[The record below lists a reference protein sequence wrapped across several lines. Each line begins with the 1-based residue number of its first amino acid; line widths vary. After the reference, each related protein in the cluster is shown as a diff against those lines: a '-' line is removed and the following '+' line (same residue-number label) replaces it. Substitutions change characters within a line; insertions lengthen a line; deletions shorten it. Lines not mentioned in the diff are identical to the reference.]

1 MSKKFKKELSC
12 LMTLAITLGSL
23 SGMAPVNTYAAESLT
38 QTELSATVNED
49 DASETTAYLSDWDW
63 ISAKTDWD
71 VVRKDTG
78 VEGKTISLIVDDNG
92 TRATF
97 NKAIA
102 AHAASEVV
110 FDIEG
115 KGVKRFQSYVG
126 VNCNQGDCGFIV
138 KTDLSDTPLYEIK
151 KVSYTD
157 KVAYIDVEIPA
168 DATRLILITNDGG
181 DGNSYDHSIWAEPKV
196 IMDTAV
202 SNSLS
207 KVTLNAPAYLPLNG
221 TAKTSVSA
229 KLGNGTLIDLN
240 DAEVSV
246 TSSNEEVLAID
257 ENGNLTGLADGMA
270 VLTASVT
277 FNGITKTASAE
288 VIVGEAADSVW
299 KLTSEDESISAVF
312 YLANGTAHY
321 FVTEDDSMV
330 VETSDLG
337 IVTDDADFTTGLT
350 YVSSSEITEV
360 TDSYDLIGA
369 KVSHVDAVGK
379 EMTITFAKDDLE
391 LDVIARI
398 YDDGLAFRYAIDGSG
413 TINISAEDTNFR
425 IPDGSTAYAMSYIAH
440 NKAVETKYEALENL
454 NSDYCEPLLYETE
467 NGTWTLVSEAA
478 LNGNYCGTFFRGDGS
493 GSINFHFAKEQSGK
507 VTSTLPFESP
517 WRYFVIGTAAE
528 INENTM
534 GETLSPDCEGDFSWV
549 QPGVTSWTWLNREST
564 SSGET
569 YLKYIDFAAEMG
581 WEYLLLDEGWQPSGS
596 SIGKVYAGYFDWF
609 DEVLEHAKEKGI
621 RLLVWANHND
631 LKDDA
636 YREQL
641 FAEWEEMGIAGV
653 KPDFFD
659 SSSQTYMKL
668 YDELIE
674 DTAKYHLLLNL
685 HGIPKPA
692 GERRTYP
699 HLLTREGVFGHEQ
712 ELFRASQMSA
722 YHNCMLPFVRNAV
735 GPADYT
741 PMFSYRNSGT
751 ARNFSLAQM
760 AAMAVVYESGIQC
773 LADRPE
779 EYLGSAAELYFR
791 DMPAAWDETH
801 VLEADPGNLVITAR
815 RSGNAWYVGGMCDDA
830 YTAKLD
836 LSFLGEGTYYALI
849 CKDGETITE
858 ITNELKIVTSED
870 TLTIPMLKTGG
881 FAIRFMTEDPSA
893 DALTISASKLDLYA
907 YDTAELTASAT
918 KNGEAVNTSVVW
930 TSSNE
935 TVATVSGGTVTGI
948 SAGSAVITAT
958 VKGFSEDI
966 SVSCNVTVYPP
977 EYELADGW
985 KLVNGD
991 DREHWS
997 FIDEDTVTILTQYGD
1012 YYYSNGVRATAKN
1025 IFLHDVK
1032 DTDFE
1037 ISVKLDYQPDNN
1049 FESAGIM
1056 IYRADNAN
1064 FTFSRRY
1071 HTYFE
1076 THSIGTHGIN
1086 TNSFPETHEAD
1097 PSATQAPIYLKI
1109 VKTGTTLKCYYS
1121 LDNKATWTQHGGS
1134 ITWSSFAGA
1143 DASDLKVGLY
1153 TGDSMS
1159 NNNTSATFSD
1169 FTIKYTD
1176 SEELSVPFAVKNEMP
1191 EEFAIV
1197 TQPTDTAAVKGAN
1210 ASVFVEA
1217 TGQDLT
1223 YAWYYKN
1230 PGNTKFY
1237 RSSEQFVS
1245 ENGTSYSI
1253 PMYSWRDGQQVY
1265 CVITDGDGNTLETDI
1280 VTLTL
1285 DQGSIQIT
1293 KQPENCSAANGENAI
1308 VTIEASGDDL
1318 TYTWYYKNPGNSRFY
1333 QSGEQFVSEDGASYS
1348 LSMNKWRD
1356 GQQVYCIVTDANG
1369 ISVQSDVVTLSMA
1382 K

>member
-1 MSKKFKKELSC
+1 MKKNFKKELSC
-12 LMTLAITLGSL
+12 LMTLSITLGSL
-23 SGMAPVNTYAAESLT
+23 SGMAPMTVHATENGTYT
-38 QTELSATVNED
+38 QTLETSA
-49 DASETTAYLSDWDW
+49 ETGEESIYLSDWDW
-63 ISAKTDWD
+63 ISATTDWD

-102 AHAASEVV
+102 AHAASEVI

-115 KGVKRFQSYVG
+115 KGVKRFQSYIG
-126 VNCNQGDCGFIV
+126 VNLQYGDCGFIV
-138 KTDLSDTPLYEIK
+138 KTDLSDTPLYEIE
-151 KVSYTD
+151 KVSYSD
-157 KVAYIDVEIPA
+157 KVVFVDVEIPA
-168 DATRLILITNDGG
+168 EATRLILITNDGG
-181 DGNSYDHSIWAEPKV
+181 DGNSYDHSIWADPKV
-196 IMDTAV
+196 IVDTEI
-202 SNSLS
+202 SNNIS
-207 KVTLNAPAYLPLNG
+207 KVSLNVPTYLPLND
-221 TAKTSVSA
+221 TAKASITA
-229 KLGNGTLIDLN
+229 NLGNGTPINLD
-240 DAEVSV
+240 DAEVSFS
-246 TSSNEEVLAID
+246 SSNEEVLSVDSDGNVTALS
-257 ENGNLTGLADGMA
+257 NGMS

-277 FNGITKTASAE
+277 FNNVTKTASTE
-288 VIVGEAADSVW
+288 IIVGNAEDSVW
-299 KLTSEDESISAVF
+299 KLTSEDESISALF
-312 YLANGTAHY
+312 YLVNGTAHY
-321 FVTEDDSMV
+321 IVTENDAMV
-330 VETSDLG
+330 VEASDLG
-337 IVTDDADFTTGLT
+337 IVTESADFTTGLT
-350 YVSSSEITEV
+350 YVDSSEITEV

-379 EMTITFAKDDLE
+379 EMTITFEKDGLE

-398 YDDGLAFRYAIDGSG
+398 YNDGLAFRYAIDGEG
-413 TINISAEDTNFR
+413 TIDISAEDTTFQ

-440 NKAVETKYEALENL
+440 NEAVETKYESLEDL
-454 NSDYCEPLLYETE
+454 NSDYCEPLLYKTA

-478 LNGNYCGTFFRGDGS
+478 LNGNYCGTFFRGDGK
-493 GSINFHFAKEQSGK
+493 GNVNFHFAKEQSGN

-528 INENTM
+528 ISENTM
-534 GETLSPDCEGDFSWV
+534 GETLNPDCEGDFSWV
-549 QPGVTSWTWLNREST
+549 KPGVTSWTWLNREST

-596 SIGKVYAGYFDWF
+596 SIGKVYAGYYDWF

-621 RLLVWANHND
+621 GLLVWANHND
-631 LKDDA
+631 LKDDE

-641 FAEWEEMGIAGV
+641 FAEWEELGIAGV

-659 SSSQTYMKL
+659 SSSQTYMQL
-668 YDELIE
+668 YDDLIE

-685 HGIPKPA
+685 HGIPKPS

-712 ELFRASQMSA
+712 ELFKPAQMSA

-741 PMFSYRNSGT
+741 PMFSYRNSGS

-773 LADRPE
+773 LADRPD

-791 DMPAAWDETH
+791 DMPASWDESH

-815 RSGNAWYVGGMCDDA
+815 RNGDAWYVGGMCDDA
-830 YTAKLD
+830 YTAELD
-836 LSFLGEGTYYALI
+836 LSFLGEGTYYAVI

-858 ITNELKIVTSED
+858 ITNEFKTVTKDD

-893 DALTISASKLDLYA
+893 DTLTLNTTELELDS
-907 YDTAELTASAT
+907 YDTANLTASVS
-918 KNGEAVNTSVVW
+918 KNGEPVNMAVIW
-930 TSSNE
+930 TSSDE
-935 TVATVSGGTVTGI
+935 TVATVSSGTVTGI
-948 SAGSAVITAT
+948 SAGTATITAT
-958 VKGFSEDI
+958 VKGFSKDL
-966 SVSCNVTVYPP
+966 SVSCKVTVYPP
-977 EYELADGW
+977 EYELAEGW
-985 KLVNGD
+985 DLINGD
-991 DREHWS
+991 NRENWS
-997 FIDEDTVTILTQYGD
+997 IVDEDTVTILTQYGD

-1025 IFLHDVK
+1025 IFLHDVT

-1049 FESAGIM
+1049 YESAGIM

-1076 THSIGTHGIN
+1076 THSIGTHGVN

-1097 PSATQAPIYLKI
+1097 PSSTQAPIYLKI

-1121 LDNKATWTQHGGS
+1121 LDEKATWTQHGGN
-1134 ITWSSFAGA
+1134 ITWSSFADA
-1143 DASDLKVGLY
+1143 EASDLKVGLY

-1159 NNNTSATFSD
+1159 NNNTKATFSD

-1176 SEELSVPFAVKNEMP
+1176 SEELSVPFAVKNEP
-1191 EEFAIV
+1191 AETFAII
-1197 TQPTDTAAVKGAN
+1197 TQPTDTSAVKGKDAT
-1210 ASVFVEA
+1210 VFVEA
-1217 TGQDLT
+1217 SGKDLT
-1223 YAWYYKN
+1223 FTWYYKN

-1237 RSSEQFVS
+1237 RSSEQFVN

-1253 PMYSWRDGQQVY
+1253 PMYAWRDGQQVY
-1265 CVITDGDGNTLETDI
+1265 CLITDADGNTLKTDV
-1280 VTLTL
+1280 VTLTI
-1285 DQGSIQIT
+1285 DQGSVKIT
-1293 KQPENCSAANGENAI
+1293 KQPESCTVANGETAI
-1308 VTIEASGDDL
+1308 VTVEAEGNDL

-1333 QSGEQFVSEDGASYS
+1333 QSGTQFVSEDGASYR
-1348 LSMNKWRD
+1348 LPMNKWRD
-1356 GQQVYCIVTDANG
+1356 GQQVYCLITDADG
-1369 ISVQSDVVTLSMA
+1369 ISVLTAVVTLSME